1 MPCVLASTLTQRTR
15 PMHSSNISIY
25 VNDVLL
31 CTGYMNDS
39 EIDVF
44 LGRMRAKGITS
55 ITVREQIDV

>member
-1 MPCVLASTLTQRTR
+1 
-15 PMHSSNISIY
+15 MHSSNVSIY